1 MFLDFIGRD
10 ALMVLYGPTP
20 QSVRCLHQKACCFCH
35 CITHFQE
42 MVEAGQLAYPYSTRE
57 LVKLVAHAQRF
68 PHDSLEELASGVF
81 AFDLAN
87 RKKRTPL
94 LEVLQRH
101 GIATTE
107 ALPGGW
113 KLNMYWKCGRC
124 FRLPKKG
131 SL

>member
-1 MFLDFIGRD
+1 
-10 ALMVLYGPTP
+10 
-20 QSVRCLHQKACCFCH
+20 
-35 CITHFQE
+35 

-87 RKKRTPL
+87 HKKRTPL

-107 ALPGGW
+107 ALSRKGGSRTCTYMVDASDCYRAVW
-113 KLNMYWKCGRC
+113 RVELN
-124 FRLPKKG
+124 
-131 SL
+131 

>member
-1 MFLDFIGRD
+1 ML
-10 ALMVLYGPTP
+10 LLP
-20 QSVRCLHQKACCFCH
+20 LHFQ
-35 CITHFQE
+35 HFQE

-113 KLNMYWKCGRC
+113 KLNMYWKCG
-124 FRLPKKG
+124 
-131 SL
+131 

>member
-1 MFLDFIGRD
+1 MLLLPLISH
-10 ALMVLYGPTP
+10 L
-20 QSVRCLHQKACCFCH
+20 
-35 CITHFQE
+35 QE

-107 ALPGGW
+107 ALPGGLELEHVLVW
-113 KLNMYWKCGRC
+113 SMLQIAIGQFVGSKLRAT
-124 FRLPKKG
+124 
-131 SL
+131 